1 MASEHEIIDFIR
13 LINTENIGP
22 ITFYK
27 LLQKYKSV
35 SNALKHL
42 PQRFIPYSSSLAQ
55 RELELAHKLGIHIL
69 TFADDAYP
77 QRLRHIADAPPIL
90 YIKGNIECLNPE
102 KSLAIAGARNAS
114 LPGRKLASQIAFEI
128 SSAGVMV
135 VSGLA
140 RGIDTSAHKGA
151 LYANKQQGSTIA
163 VLGTGVDVIY
173 PKENTATYDMI
184 AAQGAIVSE
193 FPLGTQPS
201 AVNFPRRNR
210 IISGL
215 SDGTLIIEAT
225 LHSGSLITAGFA
237 LEQGREVY
245 AVPGSPNDA
254 RSHGPNK
261 LIKEGATLIETA
273 QDILE
278 TLTTHDFK
286 RSNPKF
292 KQGDLFA
299 KALDKEIK
307 IANIPDTQSPL
318 LSASGD
324 TDILQ
329 YLTPEG
335 VGIDE
340 IIRTSG
346 LDSSTLSL
354 RLLELELDGKIEYLA
369 GNKVALIK

>member
-1 MASEHEIIDFIR
+1 MANEQEIIDFIR

-27 LLQKYKSV
+27 LLQKFKSV

-42 PQRFIPYSSSLAQ
+42 PQRFTPYSSSLAQ

-69 TFADDAYP
+69 TFADDSYP
-77 QRLRHIADAPPIL
+77 QKLRHIDDAPPIL
-90 YIKGNIECLNPE
+90 YVKGNIECLNSP
-102 KSLAIAGARNAS
+102 KVLAIAGARNAS
-114 LPGRKLASQIAFEI
+114 LPGRKLASQIAFDLTNSE
-128 SSAGVMV
+128 VMV

-151 LYANKQQGSTIA
+151 LYAKEQQGQTIA

-173 PKENTATYDMI
+173 PKENKQTYDTI

-201 AVNFPRRNR
+201 ATNFPRRNR

-261 LIKEGATLIETA
+261 LIKEGATLIESA

-278 TLTTHDFK
+278 TLTSHDFK
-286 RSNPKF
+286 HPHPKL

-299 KALDKEIK
+299 KPLDKGTK

-318 LSASGD
+318 LSSPEQA
-324 TDILQ
+324 DILQ

-340 IIRTSG
+340 IIRSSG

>member
-1 MASEHEIIDFIR
+1 MASTQEIIDFIR

-35 SNALKHL
+35 SSALKHL
-42 PQRFIPYSSSLAQ
+42 PQRFTPYPSTLAQ
-55 RELELAHKLGIHIL
+55 KELELAHKLGIHIL

-90 YIKGNIECLNPE
+90 YVKGNPECLNPE

-114 LPGRKLASQIAFEI
+114 LPGRKLASQIAFDL
-128 SSAGVMV
+128 SNAGVMV

-151 LYANKQQGSTIA
+151 LYANNQTGATIA

-173 PKENTATYDMI
+173 PKENTATYELI

-201 AVNFPRRNR
+201 AANFPRRNR

-245 AVPGSPNDA
+245 ALPGSPNDA

-278 TLTTHDFK
+278 TLTSHDFK
-286 RSNPKF
+286 RATPKV

-299 KALDKEIK
+299 KPLDKEVK

-318 LSASGD
+318 LSSSRQ

-340 IIRTSG
+340 IIRISG

-354 RLLELELDGKIEYLA
+354 QLLELELDGKIEYLA

>member
-1 MASEHEIIDFIR
+1 MANEQEIIDFIR

-27 LLQKYKSV
+27 LLQKFKSV

-42 PQRFIPYSSSLAQ
+42 PQRFTPYSSSLAQ

-69 TFADDAYP
+69 TFADDSYP
-77 QRLRHIADAPPIL
+77 QRLRHIDDAPPIL
-90 YIKGNIECLNPE
+90 YVKGNIECLNSP
-102 KSLAIAGARNAS
+102 KVLAIAGARNAS
-114 LPGRKLASQIAFEI
+114 LPGRKLASQIAFDLTNSE
-128 SSAGVMV
+128 VMV

-151 LYANKQQGSTIA
+151 LYAKEQQGQTIA

-173 PKENTATYDMI
+173 PKENKQTYDTI

-201 AVNFPRRNR
+201 ATNFPRRNR

-261 LIKEGATLIETA
+261 LIKEGATLIESA

-278 TLTTHDFK
+278 TLTSHDFK
-286 RSNPKF
+286 HPHPKL

-299 KALDKEIK
+299 KPLDKGTK
-307 IANIPDTQSPL
+307 TTDIPDTQSPL
-318 LSASGD
+318 LSSPEQA
-324 TDILQ
+324 DILQ

-340 IIRTSG
+340 IIRSSG

>member
-1 MASEHEIIDFIR
+1 MANEQEIIDFIR

-27 LLQKYKSV
+27 LLQKFKSV

-42 PQRFIPYSSSLAQ
+42 PQRFTPYSSSLAQ

-69 TFADDAYP
+69 TFADDSYP
-77 QRLRHIADAPPIL
+77 QRLRHIDDAPPIL
-90 YIKGNIECLNPE
+90 YVKGNIECLNSP
-102 KSLAIAGARNAS
+102 KVLAIAGARNAS
-114 LPGRKLASQIAFEI
+114 LPGRKLASQIAFDLTNSE
-128 SSAGVMV
+128 VMV

-151 LYANKQQGSTIA
+151 LYAKEQQGQTIA

-173 PKENTATYDMI
+173 PKENKQTYDTI

-201 AVNFPRRNR
+201 ATNFPRRNR

-261 LIKEGATLIETA
+261 LIKEGATLIESA

-278 TLTTHDFK
+278 TLTSHDFK
-286 RSNPKF
+286 HPHPKL

-299 KALDKEIK
+299 KPLDKGTK

-318 LSASGD
+318 LSSPEQA
-324 TDILQ
+324 DILQ

-340 IIRTSG
+340 IIRSSG